1 MTETPATPRA
11 VFLSYASQDA
21 GAARRLCETLRAAG
35 VEVWFDVEG
44 GLETGDEWDA
54 KIRRQIKEC
63 VLFIPLI
70 SANTQAREEGY
81 FRIEWDLAA
90 ERARGIASGVAFLL
104 PIVIDDTREADALV
118 PDRFR
123 SVQWTRAAGGEL
135 AAATQAKFAKL
146 WSHRAGLA
154 KHKADANAAGSAS
167 PAAVAAP
174 SRAEPAPATPAPRRR
189 RLGVFVGGAMALLA
203 LGALG
208 WKFWPAAR
216 PSAAATPGVVAPPA
230 PDWPRSPELKRAVA
244 LLDGL
249 ELIPEDFRLAEEI
262 AARELE
268 RRPTDP
274 ETVTVMARVHSM
286 WLLRGWDRSNAR
298 YQKARSAAERAL
310 QLAPDEPEAHLALA
324 IFLYARG
331 TDLPRALALAQRAVD
346 LRPNEPRFH
355 RIRDN
360 CLFNQNVPAAN
371 VFLDVSEANETPG
384 LRAALESAR
393 RTVAL
398 FPRDPLVRYELSR
411 HYRDLGRWEDFERVN
426 EETIAL
432 YPLANALVWKAR
444 ARFGLHGDLPGMKA
458 VLDQVPARVRAI
470 ERTVFGYF
478 LYAAFTGETA
488 VGRDALNGFT
498 EPWMIDFDFR
508 GPKSQLMAAL
518 LELDGRK
525 ELARLQYEMAL
536 TELKQ
541 SRLRNPEDVQTYMNE
556 AWVLRG
562 LGRTDEARAA
572 LRMSNEALARPLAL
586 SPLSTWWFQAI
597 PANLLLGER
606 AFALTLMREAI
617 ASRADGRETL
627 RRRFALDPRLAEFRE
642 DAELQALLDEP
653 TVTPAAPSAAP
664 AGLPPSD
671 KSVAVLAFANLSE
684 DKANEYFSD
693 GISEELLNVLAKVP
707 GLKVS
712 ARTSAFF
719 FKGKNTPIPEIAKQ
733 LGVAYVVEGSVRRAG
748 EKVRITAQLIKAADG
763 FHVWSETFTRD
774 LKDVFA
780 VQDEIAGLIAKNLS
794 LRMGVAS
801 SAPALDAEVLPLYYA
816 ALQAWNLRT
825 LEGMD
830 RAEALL
836 NDALARAPQFAR
848 GHAALA
854 AVWLIRGEITD
865 TVSPFGLRA
874 SPLAQKIAAKLEEAL
889 QLDPRCAE
897 AYAVRGAL
905 GWDTWA
911 WDAGLAD
918 LRRATELNPNF
929 ASAHQ
934 WMGRILACQGR
945 LDEAIASLRRA
956 VEVDPL
962 SPRILDN
969 YGRLFICAGRPR
981 EALVQAERAL
991 ELQPGAVQALGVKAE
1006 ALALLGQHEAAAE
1019 IALRLPTEMPIV
1031 SIYKVGVLA
1040 KTGPREQLADM
1051 LPRMTPGGHISQIAA
1066 LVALG
1071 RVDEAAAAVD
1081 PAWFTATRWDMALF
1095 SPLFDPLRAHP
1106 RWATLLTE
1114 LGQTEGHAR
1123 AQAWRA
1129 AHPVAKSS
1137 P

>member
-1 MTETPATPRA
+1 MSIAGKA

-21 GAARRLCETLRAAG
+21 EAAKKICEALRSAG
-35 VEVWFDVEG
+35 VEVWFDQSELRG
-44 GLETGDEWDA
+44 GDAWDQ
-54 KIRRQIKEC
+54 KIRRQIREC
-63 VLFIPLI
+63 ALFVPVI
-70 SANTQAREEGY
+70 SRNTQARPEGY
-81 FRIEWDLAA
+81 FRLEWHLA
-90 ERARGIASGVAFLL
+90 EQRSLLIAKGRPFLV
-104 PIVIDDTREADALV
+104 PVTIDETSDRDALV
-118 PDRFR
+118 PDAFVA
-123 SVQWTRAAGGEL
+123 VQWMKAPGGECSAAFVENVRRVLSGDVARPAPRTSPPAPGPAATRGGKPKLAVVLAAVVVLGAVAALIWSSRERTNLSVTSSSAPAPEIAALRARIVPDRWQKGDFEAVDATLERLLQQNPENADAWALRSIICSLQTMRLIDRGTKPLQIGRRAAERAQSLAPDSPLANLALGYHLTANINRGGDPEAGRAPMARAVAALPPDGMTRYGALASVWNAYDLAGTERVAREWL
-135 AAATQAKFAKL
+135 AADPTATFPSWVMASKSAIAREPEEVLCWGGKATSDPNITGVRAFSTMFDAHFYLRADLPAAAAMLERVPPRGRNVPRIVFCRWLICSAQGRHDDALQALAAVPEPFIGDVSYAGPKATLAGF
-146 WSHRAGLA
+146 SHRWAGRPEPALVQFREAERQLREQLAIDAENEEFRAGLA
-154 KHKADANAAGSAS
+154 LTLAAQGR
-167 PAAVAAP
+167 AAEARAELALVEPVLRGRAP
-174 SRAEPAPATPAPRRR
+174 SLYRGQLFSFVMLVHAQLGDGAAASYYARRIFSEPSNPPHTPA
-189 RLGVFVGGAMALLA
+189 
-203 LGALG
+203 
-208 WKFWPAAR
+208 
-216 PSAAATPGVVAPPA
+216 S
-230 PDWPRSPELKRAVA
+230 
-244 LLDGL
+244 
-249 ELIPEDFRLAEEI
+249 
-262 AARELE
+262 
-268 RRPTDP
+268 
-274 ETVTVMARVHSM
+274 
-286 WLLRGWDRSNAR
+286 LRQD
-298 YQKARSAAERAL
+298 
-310 QLAPDEPEAHLALA
+310 
-324 IFLYARG
+324 
-331 TDLPRALALAQRAVD
+331 
-346 LRPNEPRFH
+346 PRFH
-355 RIRDN
+355 PIVDAPEM
-360 CLFNQNVPAAN
+360 Q
-371 VFLDVSEANETPG
+371 
-384 LRAALESAR
+384 
-393 RTVAL
+393 AL
-398 FPRDPLVRYELSR
+398 FQE
-411 HYRDLGRWEDFERVN
+411 
-426 EETIAL
+426 
-432 YPLANALVWKAR
+432 
-444 ARFGLHGDLPGMKA
+444 
-458 VLDQVPARVRAI
+458 
-470 ERTVFGYF
+470 
-478 LYAAFTGETA
+478 
-488 VGRDALNGFT
+488 
-498 EPWMIDFDFR
+498 
-508 GPKSQLMAAL
+508 
-518 LELDGRK
+518 
-525 ELARLQYEMAL
+525 
-536 TELKQ
+536 
-541 SRLRNPEDVQTYMNE
+541 
-556 AWVLRG
+556 
-562 LGRTDEARAA
+562 
-572 LRMSNEALARPLAL
+572 
-586 SPLSTWWFQAI
+586 
-597 PANLLLGER
+597 
-606 AFALTLMREAI
+606 FA
-617 ASRADGRETL
+617 
-627 RRRFALDPRLAEFRE
+627 ALDPR
-642 DAELQALLDEP
+642 
-653 TVTPAAPSAAP
+653 PADIARITSD
-664 AGLPPSD
+664 D